1 MWSQLRVERIQQI
14 AVVQVALIEELG
26 VTSRRISVLDQE
38 LTNGQLAIEAGSV
51 NFELTVVDFL
61 AVLGFTLS
69 DLHFRVECSGQV
81 SDC

>member
-1 MWSQLRVERIQQI
+1 MWSQLRVERIKQI

-38 LTNGQLAIEAGSV
+38 LTNGQLTIEASSV

-61 AVLGFTLS
+61 AVLWFTLS
-69 DLHFRVECSGQV
+69 DLHFGVECSGQV

>member
-38 LTNGQLAIEAGSV
+38 LTNGQLAIETGSV
-51 NFELTVVDFL
+51 DLELTVVDFL

-69 DLHFRVECSGQV
+69 DLHFGVECSGQV

>member
-1 MWSQLRVERIQQI
+1 M
-14 AVVQVALIEELG
+14 VQVALIEELG

-38 LTNGQLAIEAGSV
+38 LTNGQLTIEASSV

-69 DLHFRVECSGQV
+69 DLHFGVECSGQV

>member
-14 AVVQVALIEELG
+14 AVVQVALVEELG

-38 LTNGQLAIEAGSV
+38 LTNGQLTIEAGSV
-51 NFELTVVDFL
+51 DLELTVVDFL
-61 AVLGFTLS
+61 AVLGFTLC